1 MPQAPLSVS
10 TMLAL
15 RNKSQGPFYQI
26 SLLACQQI
34 LGRILFDHDVVKLA
48 HGTTSRVLSCP
59 NATQQSEWRPL

>member
-1 MPQAPLSVS
+1 MPLLNLSVS

-26 SLLACQQI
+26 SLLAYQQI

-48 HGTTSRVLSCP
+48 HGITSRVLSHP
-59 NATQQSEWRPL
+59 NAAQQSEWRPL